1 LLSRVN
7 WRTEIIFLISC
18 GETKTLL
25 RCREGEITVALVAV
39 TRSKEPLL
47 TTMEEGV
54 GYRREVVCERILERE
69 AM

>member
-1 LLSRVN
+1 MKIR
-7 WRTEIIFLISC
+7 FLISY

-25 RCREGEITVALVAV
+25 RCKEGEITVAPVAV
-39 TRSKEPLL
+39 TGSKEPLL
-47 TTMEEGV
+47 ITMEEGV